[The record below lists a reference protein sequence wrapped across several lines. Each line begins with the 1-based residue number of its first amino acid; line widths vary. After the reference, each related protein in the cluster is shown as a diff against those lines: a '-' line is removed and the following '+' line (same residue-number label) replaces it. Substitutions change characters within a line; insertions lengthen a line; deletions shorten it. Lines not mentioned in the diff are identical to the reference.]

1 MLLNRNSNGYFGY
14 CEDCEEYH
22 LMFNNLF
29 MAFSENKLN
38 NFLKL
43 IDEVTPDPDIPVHE
57 FNDGKNILL
66 PIANP
71 NMLFLVSVEELN
83 SLKTLILIKD
93 LKNFSD

>member
-38 NFLKL
+38 NFDKEMFFLSMR
-43 IDEVTPDPDIPVHE
+43 E
-57 FNDGKNILL
+57 FKKIFFK
-66 PIANP
+66 I
-71 NMLFLVSVEELN
+71 F
-83 SLKTLILIKD
+83 
-93 LKNFSD
+93 